1 MNHISTTGAR
11 NAGSPGPA
19 RPHFLLVVIAY
30 ALTLLVAG
38 VLGAKVQT
46 GGTGRTEFGSIEAF
60 GSIVVNG
67 IHYDETAALIT
78 IDGVSNQPPSALK
91 LGMVVQIDGTLDNTT
106 LRGVADTVKV
116 NRTLFGQLESDVGSS
131 GALSILSQTVTLSG
145 STRFDGVSAAPDL
158 MAGDWIAVHGLED
171 PGRKTLV
178 ATLVEKLAAPA
189 GSPSSIR
196 GTVRNAHAGQFRIGK
211 LVISGASLAAPED
224 GDYVAVSGQ
233 YVAGSGKMDARQ
245 VAITREVETSEH
257 SETEITGYIADYRTA
272 SSFVV
277 AGVAI
282 DAGHATIE
290 GGRSQD
296 LKNDVLVTVEGTIR
310 NGILVATE
318 IELAHTASAAKNAAS
333 STELEGLVA
342 TFNSLS
348 DFVVKGIRIDAGN
361 AVIVNKSRRTVGAGM
376 KAHIKGRTSPDG
388 LLRARTVSFESP

>member
-19 RPHFLLVVIAY
+19 RPHFLLAAIVF
-30 ALTLLVAG
+30 ALMLVVAG
-38 VLGAKVQT
+38 ALGAKVQT

-116 NRTLFGQLESDVGSS
+116 NRTLFGQLESDVGAS
-131 GALSILSQTVTLSG
+131 GVMNILSQEVALSA
-145 STRFDGVSAAPDL
+145 STRFDGAAAGSDL
-158 MAGDWIAVHGLED
+158 IAGDWIAVHGLED
-171 PGRKTLV
+171 PGKRTLV

-211 LVISGASLAAPED
+211 LVISGTGLTTPED
-224 GDYVAVSGQ
+224 GDYVAVSGR
-233 YVAGSGKMDARQ
+233 YVAGSGKMDAQR
-245 VAITREVETSEH
+245 VAITREVETSED
-257 SETEITGYIADYRTA
+257 SETEITGFIADFRSA

-277 AGVAI
+277 AGVAVE
-282 DAGHATIE
+282 AGHATIE
-290 GGRSQD
+290 GGRIQD

-310 NGILVATE
+310 NGSLVATE
-318 IELAHTASAAKNAAS
+318 IELAPAATAAKNAAS
-333 STELEGLVA
+333 STELQGMVA

-348 DFVVKGIRIDAGN
+348 DFVVKGIRVDAGN
-361 AVIVNKSRRTVGAGM
+361 AVIVNKSRRPAGAGL
-376 KAHIKGRTSPDG
+376 KAHIKGRAGPDG
-388 LLRARTVSFESP
+388 TLRARSVSFEAP